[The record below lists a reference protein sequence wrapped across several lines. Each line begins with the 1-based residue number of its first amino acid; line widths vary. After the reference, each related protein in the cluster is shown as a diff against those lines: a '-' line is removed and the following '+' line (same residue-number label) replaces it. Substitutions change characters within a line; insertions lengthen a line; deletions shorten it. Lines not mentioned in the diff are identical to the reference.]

1 MFQIPAV
8 RVSKMN
14 FVGIVIFRVAVV
26 MAGIFFALRVSAEVA
41 AVDDVGTKVSLSSP
55 ATRIISLAPNLTEV
69 LFFIGAGEQVVGA
82 VEYSDFP
89 AAARALPLV
98 GSHNRFDVEQ
108 ILSLK
113 PDLIVAWMSGNSQD
127 GLQALKQLGLP
138 VFVSESA
145 TVDDIVSLMERLG
158 ELTGNQTQAVDQA
171 SRFRASI
178 DKLSEAY
185 SKRRPVRVFYQ
196 VWEQPIYTLNGDH
209 VISHLITLCGGR
221 NIFSELIQLAP
232 IVSLESVLARNP
244 EVIVGGGVF
253 GETPPWVTRWQGWS
267 TVSAVQD
274 QHIYAIDSDHI
285 ARMGPRLAQGM
296 EALCRIIDKV
306 RNAS

>member
-1 MFQIPAV
+1 
-8 RVSKMN
+8 MN